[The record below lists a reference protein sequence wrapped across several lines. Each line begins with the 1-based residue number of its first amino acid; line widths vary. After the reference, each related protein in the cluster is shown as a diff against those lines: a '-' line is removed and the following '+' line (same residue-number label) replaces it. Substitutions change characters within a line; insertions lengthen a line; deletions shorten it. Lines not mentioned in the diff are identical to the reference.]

1 MYTLR
6 IFKHNSDERTQVYLG
21 DSYIVKQPSKE
32 DADIGIKLRVYGN
45 WDSTTKEGLAVW
57 HEDNAFV
64 MTALGLTFETLNR
77 PKNIKGQL
85 REVVEKE
92 EYFVNKVEAM
102 CEESLDPERF
112 EKWEDVKAALQR
124 NRQALKTS
132 G

>member
-6 IFKHNSDERTQVYLG
+6 IFKEDSSERHQMYLG

-77 PKNIKGQL
+77 PRKTTEHKKANHEE
-85 REVVEKE
+85 EVLMEMQ
-92 EYFVNKVEAM
+92 AM
-102 CEESLDPERF
+102 CEESLDPKRF
-112 EKWEDVKAALQR
+112 EKWEDIKASLQK
-124 NRQALKTS
+124 NRQALK
-132 G
+132 